1 MGTVNSP
8 VLFFRFSRSHDVHR
22 IVHYTLYALYTVRQ
36 WSLLQAKEET
46 INYINITHIII
57 YKYNTYIFNIF
68 LFYKYNIYICFL
80 IYNNKYILS
89 LIRTSG
95 DHRSNCHRVVH
106 KMFLL
111 FFPFL
116 FYPSVP
122 KSGNLLK
129 LDKGRDLGFKKL
141 LFFF

>member
-1 MGTVNSP
+1 MCV
-8 VLFFRFSRSHDVHR
+8 
-22 IVHYTLYALYTVRQ
+22 
-36 WSLLQAKEET
+36 
-46 INYINITHIII
+46 YI
-57 YKYNTYIFNIF
+57 
-68 LFYKYNIYICFL
+68 
-80 IYNNKYILS
+80 YILS

-106 KMFLL
+106 KMFLP

-129 LDKGRDLGFKKL
+129 LDQGRDLGFKNYYFSSKIKL
-141 LFFF
+141 WR